1 MNREFIEAL
10 HHVALERGVAT
21 EVLVQAFEDSLAQ
34 AYQKQK
40 GYPAKAAKEGLGP
53 SVEVHLDPQRGTLEV
68 LEIKKVVT
76 EVENPSREISIEE
89 AQEFD
94 PDVQVGEELEFPVDP
109 EEFSQSAMRTA
120 RDLLTQKLKD
130 AESERVFQEYQAHKG
145 EVLTGVVT
153 RTDNRG
159 NVFVD
164 LGRGEAQ
171 MPPRNQIPRENLFS
185 GQRIKVYLEDVQN
198 RAKGPSLTVSRAHPE
213 LLKYLLRQEVPEIAE
228 GVVEIKAVARE
239 PGARSKVA
247 VTSKNPNVDPI
258 GACIGHRGQ
267 RIQAVSQE
275 LGRERV
281 DIIQWSSNPREFIRN
296 ALSPAEVGNIEI
308 KGENRAIITVNKD
321 QHSLAIGKGG
331 QNVRLASHLT
341 GYEIDFVESSGEIP
355 ELAETLELAARSEAT
370 PVSQEAR
377 ARFEELFKESEGE

>member
-171 MPPRNQIPRENLFS
+171 MPPRNQIPRENLAAS
-185 GQRIKVYLEDVQN
+185 
-198 RAKGPSLTVSRAHPE
+198 VSRFTS
-213 LLKYLLRQEVPEIAE
+213 R
-228 GVVEIKAVARE
+228 
-239 PGARSKVA
+239 
-247 VTSKNPNVDPI
+247 TSKI
-258 GACIGHRGQ
+258 GP
-267 RIQAVSQE
+267 
-275 LGRERV
+275 RV
-281 DIIQWSSNPREFIRN
+281 
-296 ALSPAEVGNIEI
+296 
-308 KGENRAIITVNKD
+308 
-321 QHSLAIGKGG
+321 
-331 QNVRLASHLT
+331 
-341 GYEIDFVESSGEIP
+341 
-355 ELAETLELAARSEAT
+355 
-370 PVSQEAR
+370 PV
-377 ARFEELFKESEGE
+377 